1 MKKLLMTLAV
11 ATVTFAATAYPTE
24 NRVEKSEVNAI
35 QQDPKGD
42 APIIES
48 INNDWIK
55 VSYPDIGFSFEAP
68 AGLVVS
74 KDFGRFSLSGK
85 GMNVEIVYHTSSS
98 LTPETAKEFLTTSM
112 ESTKKF
118 TEESKTEIKG
128 ATATS
133 WEHKN
138 GMQHHTR
145 YIVGN
150 HRYVRLRFYYWDD
163 KKDTYDKPAK
173 RVLKS
178 MKLEDK

>member
-1 MKKLLMTLAV
+1 MTLAV
-11 ATVTFAATAYPTE
+11 ASVTFTATAYPTE
-24 NRVEKSEVNAI
+24 NRVEKTGVDAI

-48 INNDWIK
+48 INKDWIK

-118 TEESKTEIKG
+118 TEESKMLRLHRGNIKT
-128 ATATS
+128 ACSTIRATS
-133 WEHKN
+133 WVITVMFDSDSII
-138 GMQHHTR
+138 GMTR
-145 YIVGN
+145 RT
-150 HRYVRLRFYYWDD
+150 HMTSLRSVCLS
-163 KKDTYDKPAK
+163 
-173 RVLKS
+173 R
-178 MKLEDK
+178 

>member
-1 MKKLLMTLAV
+1 MSLAV
-11 ATVTFAATAYPTE
+11 ATATFTVTAYPTD
-24 NRVEKSEVNAI
+24 NRVEIAGVDI
-35 QQDPKGD
+35 VQQDPKGD
-42 APIIES
+42 DLIIES
-48 INNDWIK
+48 INKEWIR

-68 AGLVVS
+68 AGLDVD
-74 KDFGRFSLSGK
+74 KDLGRFSLRGK
-85 GMNVEIVYHTSSS
+85 GMFVDIVYKTSSS
-98 LTPETAKEFLTTSM
+98 LTPETANEFLTTSM

-145 YIVGN
+145 YIVGKN
-150 HRYVRLRFYYWDD
+150 RYVRLKFYYWDD
-163 KKDTYDKPAK
+163 KKDIYDKSAK

-178 MKLEDK
+178 MKLTDK